1 MTVPLIDV
9 KIASKTVLAKDIAGL
24 ELVPVD
30 GGLMPPFTAGSH
42 IDKHL
47 GNGLI
52 RQYSICNDPSDHT
65 FYRLGVLREAEGRG
79 GSEAVHALEAE
90 QHIQISE
97 PRNHFALSD
106 KAEHSMLIAGGIGI
120 TPILSMAQALHAQ
133 GASFELHYCTRT
145 EERMAF
151 REELLASE
159 YADRVHLH
167 FDNGDDAQKFDIAG
181 LSQTPDAGT
190 HLYVCGPTG
199 FMDAVLASAAKGWP
213 SEAVHREYF
222 AVEPQEPDGEDRPFR
237 IKIASTGQIVDI
249 PADMAAIDVLE
260 ELGFDIPK
268 SCEQGICG
276 TCITKVLEGTPDHRD
291 FVLTDEEH
299 AENDQMTVCCS
310 RAHSDLL
317 VLDL

>member
-1 MTVPLIDV
+1 MTVPLINV
-9 KIASKTVLAKDIAGL
+9 KIARKAVLAKDIAGL
-24 ELVPVD
+24 ELVPAD
-30 GGLMPPFTAGSH
+30 GGTLPPFNAGSH
-42 IDKHL
+42 IDVHL
-47 GNGLI
+47 GGGLI
-52 RQYSICNDPSDHT
+52 RQYSICNAPSDRT
-65 FYRLGVLREAEGRG
+65 CYRLGVLREADGRG
-79 GSEAVHALEAE
+79 GSEAVHALEAG

-97 PRNHFALSD
+97 PRNHFALSSE
-106 KAEHSMLIAGGIGI
+106 ARHSMLIAGGIGI

-133 GASFELHYCTRT
+133 GASFELHYCART

-151 REELLASE
+151 RDELLASD
-159 YADRVHLH
+159 YAGRVHLH
-167 FDNGDDAQKFDIAG
+167 FDDGDDAQKFDIEG
-181 LSQTPDAGT
+181 LSQAPDAGT

-222 AVEPQEPDGEDRPFR
+222 AVEPQETDEEDRPFR

>member
-9 KIASKTVLAKDIAGL
+9 KIASKTKLAKDIAGL
-24 ELVPVD
+24 ELVPAD
-30 GGLMPPFTAGSH
+30 GGTLPPFTAGSH
-42 IDKHL
+42 IDMHL

-52 RQYSICNDPSDHT
+52 RQYSICNDPSDRAC
-65 FYRLGVLREAEGRG
+65 YRLGVLREAEGRG
-79 GSEAVHALEAE
+79 GSQAVHALETG
-90 QHIQISE
+90 QHVQISE
-97 PRNHFALSD
+97 PRNHFALSSE
-106 KAEHSMLIAGGIGI
+106 ARYSLLIAGGIGI
-120 TPILSMAQALHAQ
+120 TPILSMAQALHTQ
-133 GASFELHYCTRT
+133 GASFELHYCART

-151 REELLASE
+151 RYELLSSDF
-159 YADRVHLH
+159 ADRVHLH
-167 FDNGDDAQKFDIAG
+167 FDDGDDAQKFDIAG
-181 LSQTPDAGT
+181 LSQGPDAGT

-213 SEAVHREYF
+213 ATAVHREYF
-222 AVEPQEPDGEDRPFR
+222 AVAPQAPDGGDRPFK

-249 PADMAAIDVLE
+249 PADAAAIDVLE

-276 TCITKVLEGTPDHRD
+276 TCITKVLEGIPDHRD
-291 FVLTDEEH
+291 YVLTDEEH